1 MSLSNEGNQLEF
13 YKDSSKGRVLRA
25 MTLSDISYWG
35 ADAFIGVIIVLF
47 AIQFIHGGS
56 ATHVG
61 LAYFLYRAVAAIASI
76 PIGRFYD
83 KHPGY
88 LDEVWGLASASF
100 LAGAVYIGLSFSTE
114 LWQLYLAMFLLG
126 LTNVMDLLSWSK
138 LFYHNIEKK
147 DYGQTVGVYRA
158 ILSICQGA
166 AVALGGLVGDSL
178 GFDKVVFFGGIVV
191 AFGAFF
197 PLSIRYVFVKKS

>member
-1 MSLSNEGNQLEF
+1 MSLLGGNSGIEF
-13 YKDSSKGRVLRA
+13 YKSSSKGRILRA

-47 AIQFIHGGS
+47 AINFIHGGS

-61 LAYFLYRAVAAIASI
+61 LAYFLYRATAAVASI
-76 PIGRFYD
+76 PIGRYYD

-88 LDEVWGLASASF
+88 LDEIWGLAAASF
-100 LAGAVYIGLSFSTE
+100 MAGLVYIGLSFSTE

-138 LFYHNIEKK
+138 LFYHHIEKE

-158 ILSICQGA
+158 ILSIAQGA
-166 AVALGGLVGDSL
+166 AVALGGLVGDTF
-178 GFDKVVFFGGIVV
+178 GYEKVVFFGGVV
-191 AFGAFF
+191 VTLGAFF
-197 PLSIRYVFVKKS
+197 PLSIRYLFSKKA